1 MNKKISLLVLFFLVC
16 TYCGDSP
23 NSGQGNPLPEPEGQ
37 STSESF
43 TYYKIVLDADLDE
56 DITIDY
62 SPLYADNILY
72 STELSRKGN
81 CLEIRSDYLNA
92 VVISYDRKELCDN
105 VDAIQKEY
113 CGSGDI
119 TILSD
124 SKGVYIDNEA
134 STASY
139 DNCDSFVTGELER
152 RLEELRSCIGE
163 LNKYDS
169 DKAPLRQEEDIRRR
183 KECVEEARNN

>member
-1 MNKKISLLVLFFLVC
+1 MGILPTLDKEILYRSRRVKVHQSHLLTIKLFWML
-16 TYCGDSP
+16 
-23 NSGQGNPLPEPEGQ
+23 
-37 STSESF
+37 
-43 TYYKIVLDADLDE
+43 ILDE

-72 STELSRKGN
+72 STELSRKGD

-139 DNCDSFVTGELER
+139 DNCDSFA
-152 RLEELRSCIGE
+152 
-163 LNKYDS
+163 D
-169 DKAPLRQEEDIRRR
+169 
-183 KECVEEARNN
+183 